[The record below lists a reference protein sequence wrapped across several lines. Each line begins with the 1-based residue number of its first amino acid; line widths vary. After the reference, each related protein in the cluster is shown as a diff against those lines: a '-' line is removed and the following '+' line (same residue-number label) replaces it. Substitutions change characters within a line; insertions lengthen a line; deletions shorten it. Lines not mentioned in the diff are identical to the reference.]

1 MCSGPVE
8 EAPLTI
14 RSDMLTIVRAMARPD
29 SGLEVRDR
37 LWLKIVIPNAF
48 IGTFSKLFS
57 VSFFIELTNRRT
69 DQQFA
74 AFAIIYRIQVV
85 LFGYTVPFWK
95 LFGGLTVVWTGA
107 EVVDWLHTR
116 LGGLEERRD
125 ARKLASQMLR
135 AGYIRHTVNKYTFSE
150 QCYYVFGDLCSGT
163 VPTPPPPPPPSHTS
177 LNRSNIG
184 VTERTVKSIQ

>member
-1 MCSGPVE
+1 ME

-163 VPTPPPPPPPSHTS
+163 SPSPPRPHLS
-177 LNRSNIG
+177 LPINHGSN
-184 VTERTVKSIQ
+184 